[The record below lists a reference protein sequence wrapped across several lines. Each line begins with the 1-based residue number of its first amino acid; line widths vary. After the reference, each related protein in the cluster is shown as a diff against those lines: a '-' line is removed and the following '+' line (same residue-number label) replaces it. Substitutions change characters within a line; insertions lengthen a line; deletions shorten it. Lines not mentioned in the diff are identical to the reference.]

1 MPLEESVLSA
11 QTLGLSD
18 EQAQQ
23 AFIGCACF
31 NLRKASRAMTQIYD
45 DVLRPL
51 NLRSGQFALLIGIR
65 LLGRPTIQELADLTW
80 LDRSALSRNLRP
92 LEARGLLQI
101 EPGKDRR
108 TRRITL
114 TEMGDEALCEG
125 YERWQEAQVKTET
138 LLGPQQLNGLLAQIG
153 EVCGRLKPEQN

>member
-1 MPLEESVLSA
+1 M
-11 QTLGLSD
+11 
-18 EQAQQ
+18 
-23 AFIGCACF
+23 GCACF

-65 LLGRPTIQELADLTW
+65 LLNRPTIQELADLTW

-92 LEARGLLQI
+92 LESRGLLQI

-114 TEMGDEALCEG
+114 TQDGVDALMEG
-125 YERWQEAQVKTET
+125 YSRWETAQQKAEAM
-138 LLGPQQLNGLLAQIG
+138 LGTQQLNGLLAQLG
-153 EVCGRLKPEQN
+153 EVCGRLKPEEN